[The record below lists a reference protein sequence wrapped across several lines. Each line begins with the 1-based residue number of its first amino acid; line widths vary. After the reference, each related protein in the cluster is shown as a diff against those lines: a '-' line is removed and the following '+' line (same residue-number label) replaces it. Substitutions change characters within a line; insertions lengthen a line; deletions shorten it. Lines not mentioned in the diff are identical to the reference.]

1 MEGLVI
7 VTDDHGSSPQ
17 PSTNSTSTTTT
28 PEPEAEPVLVP
39 SATFSTNKQVY
50 GWNEQIIIS
59 GIVSDYNTDGRDRVI
74 LKVNHNGNN
83 ITIQQSDLNSAGGFS
98 FDFIT
103 RQDEGTLTLKVSVE
117 LFDHLRPDDLNYNC
131 AVSNKNEK
139 VKLFFQKELSQL
151 STIENDQAKKVFQ
164 GNIKEKEI
172 QAFTLDEILNRDKYR
187 NVKIDFLNI
196 DVEGADFKVL
206 DGLSFQKF
214 NPELICVEIH
224 DKEIKES
231 KTYNFLKDKNYQL
244 IWSGVFSHLFSLKKK
259 I

>member
-1 MEGLVI
+1 MDNEDTAILDYFKDKKNGFYVDVGCYHPIHRNNTYLLYKQNWRGINIDV
-7 VTDDHGSSPQ
+7 SQ
-17 PSTNSTSTTTT
+17 
-28 PEPEAEPVLVP
+28 
-39 SATFSTNKQVY
+39 FS
-50 GWNEQIIIS
+50 
-59 GIVSDYNTDGRDRVI
+59 D
-74 LKVNHNGNN
+74 
-83 ITIQQSDLNSAGGFS
+83 
-98 FDFIT
+98 
-103 RQDEGTLTLKVSVE
+103 E
-117 LFDHLRPDDLNYNC
+117 LFDYLRQDDLNYNC

-206 DGLSFQKF
+206 NGLSFQKF

>member
-1 MEGLVI
+1 MDNEDTAILDYFKDKKNGFYVDVGCYHPIHRNNTYL
-7 VTDDHGSSPQ
+7 
-17 PSTNSTSTTTT
+17 
-28 PEPEAEPVLVP
+28 LY
-39 SATFSTNKQVY
+39 KQN
-50 GWNEQIIIS
+50 WR
-59 GIVSDYNTDGRDRVI
+59 GINIDVS
-74 LKVNHNGNN
+74 
-83 ITIQQSDLNSAGGFS
+83 QF
-98 FDFIT
+98 
-103 RQDEGTLTLKVSVE
+103 SVE